1 MIEQPPP
8 PCPYAMVLRVDP
20 GHPWRGPL
28 EVDGGRI
35 TLEMLPRAK
44 LSDPLILQI
53 CARGEVHVTI
63 SRP

>member
-1 MIEQPPP
+1 
-8 PCPYAMVLRVDP
+8 MVLRVDP